1 MNERIALISH
11 LRALLLERGINVAQ
25 GRRQLEKELPGIL
38 ADEALGLSPRVRQL
52 ISDLR
57 EEWQGLDLRF
67 TRFDQAA
74 GRPEYLRDYVGKF
87 P

>member
-38 ADEALGLSPRVRQL
+38 ADETLSLSPRVRQL
-52 ISDLR
+52 VSDLR

-74 GRPEYLRDYVGKF
+74 GRPEYRRDCVGKF